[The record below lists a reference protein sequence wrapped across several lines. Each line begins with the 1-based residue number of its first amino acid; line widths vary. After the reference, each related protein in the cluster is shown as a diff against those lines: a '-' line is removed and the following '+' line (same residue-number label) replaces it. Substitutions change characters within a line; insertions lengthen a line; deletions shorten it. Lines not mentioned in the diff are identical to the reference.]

1 MSTKKTWLQKRNLSQ
16 YRNTHWQIYIKFE
29 VPDHVEPWTARI
41 PEINTHVAFN
51 KNGDKNVEAFRVE
64 SPSPNVVINW
74 EQRNK
79 LWLRDNALTVE
90 KETERYFNERP
101 K

>member
-1 MSTKKTWLQKRNLSQ
+1 MPQFSGK
-16 YRNTHWQIYIKFE
+16 YIKLE
-29 VPDHVEPWTARI
+29 STRSHRPIVV
-41 PEINTHVAFN
+41 PEINTHVASN
-51 KNGDKNVEAFRVE
+51 KRGDKNVEAFRVE
-64 SPSPNVVINW
+64 SPLKPKAMNR

-79 LWLRDNALTVE
+79 LWLRDKALTVK